1 MEILEKW
8 LNKNCELLSEQVIG
22 LFEDSIACYHANIV
36 RPAYILSYQAM
47 MVHLKNVIIN
57 STTPPAYPTGEWQ
70 AIINELNNDTKWDAR
85 VFTCTQQKNDTSTGK
100 PSVLNIPNDIRP
112 RFSFWRDIRNDC
124 AHYKASTVIKA
135 HVLALW
141 SFIEQYL
148 LTFTVEGGKSTLL
161 GTFDN
166 FFNTAK
172 TAPDADIQPLVEK
185 ISTMVRKD
193 ELQSFFDDYGTIVL
207 KYKPLGIEKA
217 YKDILDNSRDTVVKE
232 ALISYIQKEKAWTH
246 AMIRTY
252 PEMVLDLYT
261 DPATIRELWYQDFS
275 SLANSSKIFVML
287 LTSGRIPA
295 GQIAEACTR
304 VLECYYTNNTYI
316 HYSMDEDV
324 SILKNCGYF
333 DCFMN
338 TYMSTEKLNNS
349 SNFSDLC
356 HKTDFYISH
365 IQYIDIDEKL
375 IRKLIEV
382 FTPSSPFTL
391 DSRVKEYLN
400 NLPELS
406 KQAIKDILT
415 QNSLTLPNCI
425 TLT

>member
-1 MEILEKW
+1 M
-8 LNKNCELLSEQVIG
+8 
-22 LFEDSIACYHANIV
+22 
-36 RPAYILSYQAM
+36 
-47 MVHLKNVIIN
+47 
-57 STTPPAYPTGEWQ
+57 
-70 AIINELNNDTKWDAR
+70 
-85 VFTCTQQKNDTSTGK
+85 
-100 PSVLNIPNDIRP
+100 
-112 RFSFWRDIRNDC
+112 
-124 AHYKASTVIKA
+124 
-135 HVLALW
+135 
-141 SFIEQYL
+141 
-148 LTFTVEGGKSTLL
+148 L

-324 SILKNCGYF
+324 SILKNCVRWNF
-333 DCFMN
+333 RKEN
-338 TYMSTEKLNNS
+338 TTSTVQWKRLQN
-349 SNFSDLC
+349 L
-356 HKTDFYISH
+356 
-365 IQYIDIDEKL
+365 
-375 IRKLIEV
+375 RK
-382 FTPSSPFTL
+382 
-391 DSRVKEYLN
+391 RWQC
-400 NLPELS
+400 LPR
-406 KQAIKDILT
+406 Q
-415 QNSLTLPNCI
+415 
-425 TLT
+425 